1 MSIRGHDTRIT
12 TWRTLK
18 ARLLA
23 YSINTAAA
31 KFRICLLFI
40 AARAIGDPAQNI
52 TYVYF
57 PRKESSDIGQCGQ
70 KTTSHYQE
78 KPRGWGALSVVK
90 WSRWHS
96 GFPGRQTKIKSSLI
110 VREGNL
116 NSSKRRRKHW
126 TSTYTFLLCTR
137 FLYLLWKMSSGW
149 FGARGAN
156 PIRSTSSFVNEWLKI
171 NSIHLLS
178 YLSIFLS
185 LLSRTGVVAVVLSS
199 PAACLFVVPSFPW
212 VIGNS

>member
-78 KPRGWGALSVVK
+78 KPRGWGSLSVVK

-96 GFPGRQTKIKSSLI
+96 GFPGRQTKIISSLI

-126 TSTYTFLLCTR
+126 TSTIL
-137 FLYLLWKMSSGW
+137 SSFVHVSFIC
-149 FGARGAN
+149 FGKCQVDDSVLGAN

-185 LLSRTGVVAVVLSS
+185 LLSRTVVVAVVLSS